1 MILKHPVVILIL
13 LHYTKKTKIVLKK
26 RQSSLKY
33 FRAPSCATIEAKLSE
48 ANFWI
53 PDFILAKS
61 ILL

>member
-33 FRAPSCATIEAKLSE
+33 FRAPACATIEAKLSE
-48 ANFWI
+48 ANFL
-53 PDFILAKS
+53 DT
-61 ILL
+61 